1 MTDAVKHP
9 NRTELDH
16 ALAVAIRAARAG
28 GAVIREGALRRSSL
42 SIERKK
48 ANDFVSA
55 IDRGSEQAI
64 LDILSAELPG
74 HAVRAEES
82 GDSADA
88 LAAEFLWLIDPL
100 DGTTN
105 FLHGIPHYCVSMGL
119 QFRGEIVVAVIF
131 DPTHDRLFTA
141 TRRGGAWLNGS
152 RMAVSSRSGLAEG
165 VLGTG
170 LPFNDWSYL
179 DDYLA
184 SLRVIMQRC
193 AGIRR
198 AGAAALDL
206 AYVAAGWLDG
216 YWEKG
221 LHPWDVGAGSLLV
234 QEAGGVVTD
243 FAGSTRFIENRHVVA
258 GAPAVHG
265 ALTEILRGYPA
276 LLQTL
281 HP

>member
-1 MTDAVKHP
+1 MNTTVHP
-9 NRTELDH
+9 SRNELDRF
-16 ALAVAIRAARAG
+16 LAVAVRAARAG
-28 GAVIREGALRRSSL
+28 SDVIRDGALRRPGL
-42 SIERKK
+42 VIERKK
-48 ANDFVSA
+48 VNDFVSV
-55 IDRGSEQAI
+55 IDRGSERAI
-64 LDILSAELPG
+64 LDILTAELPG

-82 GDSADA
+82 GDSRDA
-88 LAAEFLWLIDPL
+88 MEAEYLWLIDPL

-105 FLHGIPHYCVSMGL
+105 FLQGIPHYCIAMGL
-119 QFRGEIVVAVIF
+119 QIGGEVMVGLVL

-141 TRRGGAWLNGS
+141 TRGGGAWLNG
-152 RMAVSSRSGLAEG
+152 RRLQVSLRPGLAEG

-170 LPFNDWSYL
+170 MPFNDWSYL

-234 QEAGGVVTD
+234 QEAGGLVTD
-243 FAGSTRFIENRHVVA
+243 FSGSDRFIQRRQVVA
-258 GAPAVHG
+258 GAPGVH
-265 ALTEILRGYPA
+265 AELTEILGGYPA
-276 LLQTL
+276 LLQP
-281 HP
+281 HNP

>member
-1 MTDAVKHP
+1 MTATANLP
-9 NRTELDH
+9 NRSELDH
-16 ALAVAIRAARAG
+16 ALAVAIQAARAG
-28 GAVIREGALRRSSL
+28 GEVIRAGALRRSSL
-42 SIERKK
+42 TVERKK
-48 ANDFVSA
+48 VNDFVSA
-55 IDRGSEQAI
+55 IDRGSERAI
-64 LDILSAELPG
+64 LDILSAGLPG

-82 GDSADA
+82 GDSKDA
-88 LAAEFLWLIDPL
+88 RSAEFLWLIDPL

-105 FLHGIPHYCVSMGL
+105 FLQGIPHYCVSMGL
-119 QFRGEIVVAVIF
+119 QVHGEVMVAVIL
-131 DPTHDRLFTA
+131 DPIHDRLFTA
-141 TRRGGAWLNGS
+141 TRGGGAWLNGS
-152 RMAVSSRSGLAEG
+152 RIVVSGRSGLTEG
-165 VLGTG
+165 VIGTG

-243 FAGSTRFIENRHVVA
+243 FAGSPRFIENRHVVA
-258 GAPAVHG
+258 GPPAVHG
-265 ALTEILRGYPA
+265 ALTEILRGYPT

-281 HP
+281 NP